1 MGPSLLIYG
10 TKRQNLETA
19 DSSSTKKR
27 RVEAPLAAHRDTK
40 IFIFCVSFRCIQP
53 EFT

>member
-27 RVEAPLAAHRDTK
+27 RVGPQLTARRNSKTSA
-40 IFIFCVSFRCIQP
+40 FCIEIQCIQP
-53 EFT
+53 KFM